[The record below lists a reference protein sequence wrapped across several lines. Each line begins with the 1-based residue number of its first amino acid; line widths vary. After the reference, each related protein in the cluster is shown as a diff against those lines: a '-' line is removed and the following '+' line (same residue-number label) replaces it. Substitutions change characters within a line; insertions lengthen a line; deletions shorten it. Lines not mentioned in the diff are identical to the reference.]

1 MNDEIALSDK
11 VTVIVGGVPEVAEA
25 TARVL
30 ATRGAAGL
38 MICGRGAE
46 RGQALAAIISA
57 AGCPTHFL
65 PVDLARPQDCAA
77 VVTEAELVFGRIDL
91 LVVGAGEV
99 PYLPLEDTTPEKL
112 DQLLAAKVRAPFLV
126 LQGATALMQRT
137 GVDGTVIVTIGG
149 TGAEGP
155 RRACGDGAGLCGIA
169 RGPPYPRVWPGPR
182 RRAERHGGDAP
193 CSGARDRRPCHG
205 SIASDP
211 WLDHLR
217 AGHPRA
223 VARQLTSHDARP
235 DRRSQAGAA
244 RSGRPS
250 MNTVS
255 IRPARSATTR
265 SAAAPGTSRPRS
277 WSPR

>member
-1 MNDEIALSDK
+1 MTEDAWLTDKIA
-11 VTVIVGGVPEVAEA
+11 VIVGGLPEVAEA

-65 PVDLARPQDCAA
+65 PADLARPQDCAA
-77 VVTEAELVFGRIDL
+77 VITEAELVFGRIDVL
-91 LVVGAGEV
+91 IVGAGEV

-126 LQGATALMQRT
+126 LQGALTLMQRT

-155 RRACGDGAGLCGIA
+155 RTVAAAAGRGALAAMAQGFAASLSDDRI
-169 RGPPYPRVWPGPR
+169 RVFGV
-182 RRAERHGGDAP
+182 AIDDERT
-193 CSGARDRRPCHG
+193 G
-205 SIASDP
+205 STATP
-211 WLDHLR
+211 Q
-217 AGHPRA
+217 A
-223 VARQLTSHDARP
+223 VAHAIAELVVGQS
-235 DRRSQAGAA
+235 S
-244 RSGRPS
+244 
-250 MNTVS
+250 
-255 IRPARSATTR
+255 
-265 SAAAPGTSRPRS
+265 AAPGSITFAPGTLVTAAR
-277 WSPR
+277 